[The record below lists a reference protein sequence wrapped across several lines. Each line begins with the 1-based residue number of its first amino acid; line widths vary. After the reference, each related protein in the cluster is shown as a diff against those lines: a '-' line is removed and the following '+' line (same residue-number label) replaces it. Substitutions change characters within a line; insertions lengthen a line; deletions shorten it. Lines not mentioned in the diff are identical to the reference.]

1 MSRFIGFLII
11 LAGMAGCYFVY
22 QDYAEKQKDKHNH
35 WADVFRALIHEHA
48 SEARLDGKE
57 EAWFASNSSFFR
69 IIGLMH
75 EAEHHKYSVA
85 DTVKLATSG
94 AGMTPGVAKMV
105 ADLLVENH
113 RIAQQLGV
121 YDDLQNMLRMERGE
135 APVSAAKGWEDEPL
149 AVGYLLS
156 PLVAPEAARSL
167 VNLVLMPKSMRD
179 MQTDDLVGFT
189 PDMSKKWLN
198 ERIITP
204 DTHQAILTILAAK
217 KF

>member
-35 WADVFRALIHEHA
+35 WADDIRALIHEHA

-85 DTVKLATSG
+85 ETVKLATSG

-105 ADLLVENH
+105 ADLLIENH